1 MASYIDKV
9 LIPGEQVLHR
19 ARISK
24 WSLAPLIALGIVLL
38 PVVVGLVFLVWAWI
52 RYATTE
58 LAITNKRVI
67 AKSGLIER
75 KTIEMFIAKVESVQV
90 DQGVLGRIFDFGTVT
105 VSGTGIQSA
114 PFTSIADPLLFRK
127 NFMTAADTTAAKPA

>member
-9 LIPGEQVLHR
+9 LIPGEQVVYR

-24 WSLAPLIALGIVLL
+24 WSLAPLIFFGILLL
-38 PVVVGLVFLVWAWI
+38 PIVVGLVLLVWAWI

-58 LAITNKRVI
+58 LAVTNKRVI
-67 AKSGLIER
+67 AKTGLIRR
-75 KTIEMFIAKVESVQV
+75 KTVELFISKVESVQV

-105 VSGTGIQSA
+105 LTGTGVQSA
-114 PFTSIADPLLFRK
+114 PFKSIADPLQFRK
-127 NFMTAADTTAAKPA
+127 LFMTAADSPAARAG

>member
-9 LIPGEQVLHR
+9 LIPGEHVVYR

-24 WSLAPLIALGIVLL
+24 WSLAPLIFFGILLL
-38 PVVVGLVFLVWAWI
+38 PIAIGLFLLAWAWI

-58 LAITNKRVI
+58 LAVTNKRVI
-67 AKSGLIER
+67 AKTGLIQRRTVELF
-75 KTIEMFIAKVESVQV
+75 TSKVESVQV

-105 VSGTGIQSA
+105 LTGTGVQSA
-114 PFTSIADPLLFRK
+114 PFRSIADPLQFRK
-127 NFMTAADTTAAKPA
+127 SFMTAADTPAARSG